1 MNITE
6 EYELMSKLGEIAGRM
21 AYGLSDDDRALLKQ
35 AADCMSARTD
45 ALLAENQRIN
55 RLEEQM
61 SELRVSMANLDGRIN
76 SIQTGLDGEY
86 KLFRQMLARL
96 EEKIEAIE
104 QNTSR
109 EQNNRRTWQIA
120 LTAAV
125 PGIVSAIIMLVEL
138 LI

>member
-1 MNITE
+1 
-6 EYELMSKLGEIAGRM
+6 MSKLGEIAGNM
-21 AYGLSDDDRALLKQ
+21 ATGLSDDDRALLMQ
-35 AADCMSARTD
+35 ATDCLSARTD

-55 RLEEQM
+55 RLEAQIA
-61 SELRVSMANLDGRIN
+61 ELRVSMVSLDGRIN
-76 SIQTGLDGEY
+76 SIKTGLDGEY

-96 EEKIEAIE
+96 DEKIGAIE
-104 QNTSR
+104 LNTSR
-109 EQNNRRTWQIA
+109 AQNNRRTWQIA

>member
-125 PGIVSAIIMLVEL
+125 SGIVSAIIMLVEL

>member
-1 MNITE
+1 MVTE
-6 EYELMSKLGEIAGRM
+6 EYELMSKFGDIAGNV
-21 AYGLSDDDRALLKQ
+21 ASGLSDDDRTLLMQ
-35 AADCMSARTD
+35 AMDCMSARTD
-45 ALLAENQRIN
+45 ALLDENKRIN
-55 RLEEQM
+55 RLEDRIA
-61 SELRVSMANLDGRIN
+61 ELRVSMANLEGRIN

-120 LTAAV
+120 LIAAI
-125 PGIVSAIIMLVEL
+125 PGIVSAVVMLVEL

>member
-35 AADCMSARTD
+35 AADCISARTD

>member
-1 MNITE
+1 
-6 EYELMSKLGEIAGRM
+6 M
-21 AYGLSDDDRALLKQ
+21 ASGLSDEDRTLLMQ
-35 AADCMSARTD
+35 AMDCMSARTE

-55 RLEEQM
+55 RLESQIA
-61 SELRVSMANLDGRIN
+61 ELRVTMANLDGRIN
-76 SIQTGLDGEY
+76 SIKTGLDGEY

-125 PGIVSAIIMLVEL
+125 PGIVSAIIMLVQL

>member
-76 SIQTGLDGEY
+76 SIKTGLDGEY

>member
-1 MNITE
+1 VNITE

-125 PGIVSAIIMLVEL
+125 SGIVSAIIMLVEL

>member
-1 MNITE
+1 
-6 EYELMSKLGEIAGRM
+6 MSKFSEIAGKM
-21 AYGLSDDDRALLKQ
+21 ASGLSEDDRALLKQ

-45 ALLAENQRIN
+45 ALLAENKRIN

-61 SELRVSMANLDGRIN
+61 SELRLSIVSLDGRIN

>member
-1 MNITE
+1 VNITE